1 VASDVTIERGQ
12 PVVFDGLPMESDSFR
27 QLTWVGFIS
36 DANGPAVTY
45 LDDVRLR
52 SGRTEAGMK

>member
-1 VASDVTIERGQ
+1 
-12 PVVFDGLPMESDSFR
+12 VVFDGLPMESDSFR